1 MVVFFTSITTNY
13 LPKARV
19 LAESVKHHHPDAH
32 FMLLLSDTRPDW
44 LNLEQEPF
52 DSVVTS
58 DQLGI
63 PDFSRWAFM
72 HSVVELCT
80 AVKGPAF
87 RWLFEQGKADKAF
100 YLDPD
105 MVVFS
110 PMTPLID
117 KLDEASVLLTPHQT
131 EPEQTPGAV
140 IDNEICSLKHGV
152 FNLGFLAVRNSPEG
166 RRFSNWWAD
175 RLLDHCYDD
184 IPGGI
189 FTDQRWVDLAP
200 CLFSDIFVVR
210 DPDYNVATW
219 NLTHREVAGTLES
232 GLTVN
237 GNPLRLYHFSGF
249 DSGAQAVMLKKYGGD
264 NATLWAMRDWYIAE
278 CEKKGQSELGRIPCV
293 YGVYANGV
301 KVEQRQRVLYRTRQD
316 LINAYPDPFNCDD
329 PQRSYYHWYQ
339 VAEAQDDLG
348 EENSAELLRNELYR
362 QREALRLI
370 HNSRSWKLAR
380 KLGSVARALRLV

>member
-19 LAESVKHHHPDAH
+19 LAASVKHHHPDSH

-44 LNLEQEPF
+44 LDLDKEPF

-58 DQLGI
+58 DQLEI

-87 RWLFEQGKADKAF
+87 RWLFKQGKADKAF

-105 MVVFS
+105 MVVFA
-110 PMTPLID
+110 PLTPLID
-117 KLDEASVLLTPHQT
+117 KLDQASVLLTPHQT
-131 EPEQTPGAV
+131 EPEVTPETV

-152 FNLGFLAVRNSPEG
+152 FNLGFLGVRNSGEG
-166 RRFSNWWAD
+166 RRFIDWWAD
-175 RLLDHCYDD
+175 RLLEHCYDD

-200 CLFSDIFVVR
+200 CLFEDIHVVR
-210 DPDYNVATW
+210 DPGYNVATW
-219 NLTHREVAGTLES
+219 NLSHRKVTGELPD
-232 GLTVN
+232 GLLVN
-237 GNPLRLYHFSGF
+237 GLPLRLYHFSGF
-249 DSGAQAVMLKKYGGD
+249 DSGAQAIMLKKYGSD
-264 NATLWAMRDWYIAE
+264 SPTLWAMREWYIAE
-278 CEKKGQSELGRIPCV
+278 CEKSGQSELGRIPCV
-293 YGVYANGV
+293 YGVFGNGI

-316 LINAYPDPFNCDD
+316 LLKAFPDPFNCDD
-329 PQRSYYHWYQ
+329 PERSYHHWYQ
-339 VAEAQDDLG
+339 VTEAHDELG
-348 EENSAELLRNELYR
+348 EENSPELLRNELYR

-370 HNSRSWKLAR
+370 HNSRSWKLAK
-380 KLGSVARALRLV
+380 KLGALARSLRLA